1 MFTITY
7 VFVIITHQQEGVP
20 VYYFGILYH
29 CNLLLLALR
38 TKLAFK
44 AQDTPYKKTV
54 ETIRYIHNSLILMH
68 IIGYA
73 KILDPLL

>member
-44 AQDTPYKKTV
+44 AQDTPNT
-54 ETIRYIHNSLILMH
+54 TLWRQLDIFIILANSLANSQGH
-68 IIGYA
+68 G
-73 KILDPLL
+73 PWTT